1 MQIRDNNATGFDS
14 VIEPSMVNVIQQTGK
29 EEPALEELSVT
40 PSTSKQLKTPTTG
53 KVGFSRV
60 LVSAVTSD
68 IDANILPENI
78 KAGVTILGVE
88 GTYTGGEE

>member
-1 MQIRDNNATGFDS
+1 MRINDFNATGFDS
-14 VIEPSMVNVIQQTGK
+14 IIEPSMVNVIQQTGK

-40 PSTSKQLKTPTTG
+40 PITSEQEKTPTTG
-53 KVGFSRV
+53 KVGFSKV
-60 LVSAVTSD
+60 TVSAVTSA